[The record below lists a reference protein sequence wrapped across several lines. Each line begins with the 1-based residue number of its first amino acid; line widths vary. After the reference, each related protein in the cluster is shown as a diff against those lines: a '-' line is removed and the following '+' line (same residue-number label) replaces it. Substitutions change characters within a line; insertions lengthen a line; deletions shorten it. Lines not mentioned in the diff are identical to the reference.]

1 MLFCKKK
8 PNTDLRDIERLLF
21 QVLNN
26 QELIIKKENI
36 MSDVL
41 DNLTVGVANLTTA
54 VATAN
59 ALMVTLR
66 GLLGPDETAALQAQI
81 DLLTQQTTALND
93 GIAANQPPVAG

>member
-1 MLFCKKK
+1 MLFGKKK

-41 DNLTVGVANLTTA
+41 DNLTVGVANLTTV

>member
-1 MLFCKKK
+1 
-8 PNTDLRDIERLLF
+8 
-21 QVLNN
+21 
-26 QELIIKKENI
+26 